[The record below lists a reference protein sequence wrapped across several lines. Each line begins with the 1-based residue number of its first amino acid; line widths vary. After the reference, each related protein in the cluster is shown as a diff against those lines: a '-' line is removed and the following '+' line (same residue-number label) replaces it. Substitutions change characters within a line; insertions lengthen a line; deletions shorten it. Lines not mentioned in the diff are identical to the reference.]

1 VRAVLIEVNVAGV
14 DLEAGLQAIRGQL
27 VPAIRGMPGFRSGTW
42 LTGNEQGLGL
52 SLTFWDSDEH
62 ATAFAARFG
71 VGANPQASAVIER
84 CELREIAATA

>member
-14 DLEAGLQAIRGQL
+14 DLEAGLQAIRG
-27 VPAIRGMPGFRSGTW
+27 
-42 LTGNEQGLGL
+42 
-52 SLTFWDSDEH
+52 
-62 ATAFAARFG
+62 